1 MTTVARADTH
11 HGVQLHC
18 ASLERRSGAV
28 HEARVDVVGVSED
41 AKIGVD
47 AVAAA
52 AAAASSSDVAA
63 AVAAAISAEEL
74 RS

>member
-18 ASLERRSGAV
+18 PSFERRCGAV
-28 HEARVDVVGVSED
+28 HEASVDVVGVSED
-41 AKIGVD
+41 AKSDVD
-47 AVAAA
+47 MVT
-52 AAAASSSDVAA
+52 AASSSDVAA
-63 AVAAAISAEEL
+63 AVAAAVSAEEL